1 MKEDL
6 YISTDKSLLDFNF
19 IHDYMSQTS
28 YWARDR
34 SKEQTKK
41 TIENSLC
48 FGLYTDSKEQ
58 VGFARVVTDYVFFG
72 NIMDVIVDPDYQGK
86 GLGKTLVEFVLN
98 HGVIKG
104 LQTITLKTKD
114 AHSFYEKYG
123 FKKVGDSVLYM
134 SMDKQELK

>member
-1 MKEDL
+1 MKEGV
-6 YISTDKSLLDFNF
+6 YISTNKSLLDFNF

-34 SKEQTKK
+34 SEEQTKK

-72 NIMDVIVDPDYQGK
+72 NIMDVIIDPDYQGN
-86 GLGKTLVEFVLN
+86 GLGKTLVEFMLN
-98 HGVIKG
+98 HSVVKG

-114 AHSFYEKYG
+114 AHSFYEEYG
-123 FKKVGDSVLYM
+123 FKKVGESLLYM
-134 SMDKQELK
+134 SMDKQKLE